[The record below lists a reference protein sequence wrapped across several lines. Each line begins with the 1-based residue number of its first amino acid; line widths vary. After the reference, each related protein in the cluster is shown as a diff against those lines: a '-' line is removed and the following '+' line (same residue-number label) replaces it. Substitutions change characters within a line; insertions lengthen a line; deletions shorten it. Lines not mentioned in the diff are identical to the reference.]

1 MKRDELPEVLFKKVK
16 EVGLYPNGGVK
27 EVRRMLDGT
36 AFFSRWKGGTIEYE
50 KMGKE
55 LFLLRKS

>member
-16 EVGLYPNGGVK
+16 EVGPYPNGGVK

-36 AFFSRWKGGTIEYE
+36 AFFFQVEGGDYRI
-50 KMGKE
+50 
-55 LFLLRKS
+55 

>member
-16 EVGLYPNGGVK
+16 EVGPYPNGVK

-36 AFFSRWKGGTIEYE
+36 AFFPGGR
-50 KMGKE
+50 G
-55 LFLLRKS
+55 L